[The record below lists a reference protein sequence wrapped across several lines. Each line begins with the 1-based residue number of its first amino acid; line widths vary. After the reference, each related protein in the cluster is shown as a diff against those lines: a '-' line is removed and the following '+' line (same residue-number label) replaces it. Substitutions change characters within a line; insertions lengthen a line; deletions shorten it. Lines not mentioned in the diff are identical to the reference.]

1 LEQKLVTKSKYRI
14 HKIVV
19 GKKDFQATNLVV
31 QAHAF
36 TQAARQAIE
45 EQGGTCQILSKTT
58 HKVVVEEEEKSDDDD
73 DASAADE

>member
-1 LEQKLVTKSKYRI
+1 
-14 HKIVV
+14 V

-58 HKVVVEEEEKSDDDD
+58 HKRQTSKTRNETKAKTLFMEHETKRRIRNHVLN
-73 DASAADE
+73 